1 MDDFNRLIRRAMNGS
16 TEPINEHDASAQELY
31 KIYRS
36 YIKAGFDEDQA
47 FELTLTVLECCF
59 MRGGVE

>member
-1 MDDFNRLIRRAMNGS
+1 MDDFNRLIRQAMSGS
-16 TEPINEHDASAQELY
+16 TEPINEHDVSARELY